1 MLVIRLAGK
10 WTLKLDR
17 QIGSGSVDLRKPA
30 LAGWMDHC
38 WLGYR
43 GLRVGPLKVDRD
55 GNVKHGKG
63 KREKEF
69 HDWHSLSDC
78 GRRKLL

>member
-1 MLVIRLAGK
+1 MPITEHQLLPQDEWRAAGGGRSGMLGR
-10 WTLKLDR
+10 
-17 QIGSGSVDLRKPA
+17 A
-30 LAGWMDHC
+30 LN
-38 WLGYR
+38 
-43 GLRVGPLKVDRD
+43 VDRD
-55 GNVKHGKG
+55 GNVKHGNG